1 MTRTGRMRRLL
12 EELKEYEDKGSLIE
26 LAEDLTKEVKR
37 EVKRMEKEIRDA
49 LLERSRVYALRSKAA
64 KRAARRAKEESE
76 RKLLEEKARIFLEI
90 SSEYF
95 RTAMSFGE
103 GEQSQ
108 RR

>member
-1 MTRTGRMRRLL
+1 MTKIKRLL
-12 EELKEYEDKGSLIE
+12 EELEEYEDKGSLIE
-26 LAEDLTKEVKR
+26 LTKDIAK

-64 KRAARRAKEESE
+64 KRAARRAKDAAE
-76 RKLLEEKARIFLEI
+76 KQLLEWKAEIFLKI

-95 RTAMSFGE
+95 KTAMSFGRS
-103 GEQSQ
+103 EQSQ

>member
-1 MTRTGRMRRLL
+1 MTKIKRLL
-12 EELKEYEDKGSLIE
+12 EELEEYEDKGSLIE
-26 LAEDLTKEVKR
+26 LAKDIAK

-64 KRAARRAKEESE
+64 KRAAKRAKDASE
-76 RKLLEEKARIFLEI
+76 KELLEERARIFLKI

-95 RTAMSFGE
+95 TTAMSLTSFGK
-103 GEQSQ
+103 GEQGEQ